1 MRYRANVVVRLK
13 DGVLDPQG
21 QTILQAART
30 LGFRD
35 IRNARVGKQ
44 FALDLEAR
52 DKAGAK
58 AVLDGLCRKLLSNPV
73 IETYAFEILNRKSG
87 QSRGKR

>member
-1 MRYRANVVVRLK
+1 MVVRLK

-35 IRNARVGKQ
+35 MRNVRVGKQ

-58 AVLDGLCRKLLSNPV
+58 AVLEGLCRKLLSNPV
-73 IETYAFEILNRKSG
+73 IETYAFEIQNPKPAPPR
-87 QSRGKR
+87 RR